1 MLPES
6 LRTRM
11 IRNKPIERDGRTMSP
26 AMQIILYILEKRRIT
41 TDIENIGVKKIRDF
55 YDTTA
60 VLLQKRPP
68 RIKTVDHMIDLDD
81 DQIMIREYIPKDFK
95 ANDHSMLFFHGGGFS
110 IGSIKTHDPVCKF
123 LSKML
128 GWKIFSVEYRL
139 APEHRFPTPLED
151 CDQAM
156 DWLIKNADEF
166 EIDMNKIAIGGDS
179 AGGNLAACLCIKRIE
194 EGKIEPER
202 QILFYPAVDTGGDY
216 ESIKTFT
223 DGYFLLTK
231 ELLEWFGNNYIDESE
246 KNISKNRELGKN
258 IVLRILAM
266 LVNEAADAY
275 YLNIAS
281 KKDIDLAMTK
291 GVNYPKGLL
300 KWADEIGVDTIFK
313 ILETLYNKYCED
325 RYRPSP
331 ILRKMT
337 KENIKFY

>member
-1 MLPES
+1 LDFRLNLIMMLPES
-6 LRTRM
+6 LRMRM
-11 IRNKPIERDGRTMSP
+11 IRNKPIQRDGRTMSP

-60 VLLQKRPP
+60 VYAKEAS
-68 RIKTVDHMIDLDD
+68 KDKDSDHVVNLGD
-81 DQIMIREYIPKDFK
+81 DQITIREYIPNDFK

-110 IGSIKTHDPVCKF
+110 IGSIRTHDPVCKF

-194 EGKIEPER
+194 EGKIKPER

-231 ELLEWFGNNYIDESE
+231 ELLEWFGNNYIDESDYTNIYAAPMNYE
-246 KNISKNRELGKN
+246 KLNLLPPALIITAGFDPLRDEGKAYAEILQKNDVKVDYKEYPSLIHGFLNFTIAPECFKAMEEISE
-258 IVLRILAM
+258 
-266 LVNEAADAY
+266 
-275 YLNIAS
+275 
-281 KKDIDLAMTK
+281 
-291 GVNYPKGLL
+291 
-300 KWADEIGVDTIFK
+300 K
-313 ILETLYNKYCED
+313 IKSIN
-325 RYRPSP
+325 
-331 ILRKMT
+331 
-337 KENIKFY
+337 

>member
-139 APEHRFPTPLED
+139 APEHRFPRPLED

-166 EIDMNKIAIGGDS
+166 EIDTNKIAIGGDS

-231 ELLEWFGNNYIDESE
+231 ELLEWFGNNYIDESDYTNIYAAPMNYE
-246 KNISKNRELGKN
+246 KLNLLPPALIITAGFDPLRDEGKAYAEILQKNDVKVDYKEYPSLIHGFLNFTIAPECFKAMEEISE
-258 IVLRILAM
+258 
-266 LVNEAADAY
+266 
-275 YLNIAS
+275 
-281 KKDIDLAMTK
+281 
-291 GVNYPKGLL
+291 
-300 KWADEIGVDTIFK
+300 K
-313 ILETLYNKYCED
+313 IKSIN
-325 RYRPSP
+325 
-331 ILRKMT
+331 
-337 KENIKFY
+337 

>member
-139 APEHRFPTPLED
+139 APEHRFPRPLED

-231 ELLEWFGNNYIDESE
+231 ELLEWFGNNYIDESDYTNIYAAPMNYE
-246 KNISKNRELGKN
+246 KLNLLPPALIITAGFDPLRDEGKAYAEILQKNDVKVDYKEYPSLIHGFLNFTIAPECFKAMEEISE
-258 IVLRILAM
+258 
-266 LVNEAADAY
+266 
-275 YLNIAS
+275 
-281 KKDIDLAMTK
+281 
-291 GVNYPKGLL
+291 
-300 KWADEIGVDTIFK
+300 K
-313 ILETLYNKYCED
+313 IKSIN
-325 RYRPSP
+325 
-331 ILRKMT
+331 
-337 KENIKFY
+337 

>member
-6 LRTRM
+6 LRMRM

-68 RIKTVDHMIDLDD
+68 RIKTVDHLIDLGD

-156 DWLIKNADEF
+156 DWLIENADEF
-166 EIDMNKIAIGGDS
+166 EIDINKIAIGGDS
-179 AGGNLAACLCIKRIE
+179 AGGNLAAGLCIKRIE
-194 EGKIEPER
+194 EGKIKPER

-231 ELLEWFGNNYIDESE
+231 ELLEWFGNNYIDEADYTNIYAAPMNYEKLNLLPPALIITAGFDPLRDEGKAYAEVLQKNDVKVDYKEYPSLIHGFLNFTIATECFKAMEEISE
-246 KNISKNRELGKN
+246 K
-258 IVLRILAM
+258 
-266 LVNEAADAY
+266 
-275 YLNIAS
+275 
-281 KKDIDLAMTK
+281 
-291 GVNYPKGLL
+291 
-300 KWADEIGVDTIFK
+300 
-313 ILETLYNKYCED
+313 
-325 RYRPSP
+325 
-331 ILRKMT
+331 
-337 KENIKFY
+337 IKSIN

>member
-6 LRTRM
+6 LRMRM

-68 RIKTVDHMIDLDD
+68 RIKTVDHVIDLGD
-81 DQIMIREYIPKDFK
+81 DQITIREYIPNDFK
-95 ANDHSMLFFHGGGFS
+95 AHDHSMLFFHGGGFS

-156 DWLIKNADEF
+156 DWLIENADEF
-166 EIDMNKIAIGGDS
+166 EIDVNKIAIGGDS

-231 ELLEWFGNNYIDESE
+231 ELLEWFGNNYIDESDYTNIYAAPMNYE
-246 KNISKNRELGKN
+246 KLDLLPPALIITAGFDPLRDEGKAYAEVLQKNDVKVDYKEYPSLIHGFLNFTIAPECFKAMEEISE
-258 IVLRILAM
+258 
-266 LVNEAADAY
+266 
-275 YLNIAS
+275 
-281 KKDIDLAMTK
+281 
-291 GVNYPKGLL
+291 
-300 KWADEIGVDTIFK
+300 K
-313 ILETLYNKYCED
+313 IKSIN
-325 RYRPSP
+325 
-331 ILRKMT
+331 
-337 KENIKFY
+337 